1 MLGSTED
8 AEGTRRALLAGTGL
22 LGAVLLLG
30 GRTMA
35 QESAPAATEGGFADR
50 IRDMRAGDYVW
61 LPELAPD
68 GPILLVVSIRAQ
80 RAIVYRNGIPIGVST
95 VSTGKA
101 GHETP
106 TGVFTILQKDVDHA
120 SNLYD
125 SAPMPFMQRLTWD
138 GIALHAG
145 NLPGYPASHGCVRL
159 PIAFARILY
168 GVTRLGMTVLVSGEE
183 AVPRIAPTP
192 DFLDAGRR
200 ANAAPAP
207 DDATEWV
214 PAAAPTGPV
223 SIVVSA
229 ADRRII
235 VLRNGVRIGTAPV
248 EIAGAVT
255 GLGVYALAGIED
267 GEFRWLDLGSGG
279 GGGAGRAVSSSE
291 RARLRLP
298 DLFQTSLRAILQ
310 PGVIAIVTPDSLA
323 AASSGQELTV
333 VDADEGAK

>member
-1 MLGSTED
+1 MLTG
-8 AEGTRRALLAGTGL
+8 AGGLAV
-22 LGAVLLLG
+22 ALLLG
-30 GRTMA
+30 NRALA
-35 QESAPAATEGGFADR
+35 QDAVPAADQGSFADR
-50 IRDMRAGDYVW
+50 VRDMRAGDYVW
-61 LPELAPD
+61 LPELSPE

-106 TGVFTILQKDVDHA
+106 TGVFTILQKNVDHK
-120 SNLYD
+120 SNLYN

-159 PIAFARILY
+159 PMAFARTLY
-168 GVTRLGMTVLVSGEE
+168 GVTRLGMTVLVSGDE

-192 DFLDAGRR
+192 DFLEADGR
-200 ANAAPAP
+200 AKAAPAP
-207 DDATEWV
+207 DAATEWN
-214 PAAAPTGPV
+214 PAIATTGPI

-235 VLRNGVRIGTAPV
+235 VLRNGKRIGTAPV

-255 GLGVYALAGIED
+255 GLGVYSLAGIEG
-267 GEFRWLDLGSGG
+267 GEFRWLELGAPGS
-279 GGGAGRAVSSSE
+279 GAGRAVSSSE

-298 DLFQTSLRAILQ
+298 DAFQTSLRGILQ

-333 VDADEGAK
+333 VDAGEEGK